1 MRFEYKIAFRYLSA
15 KPSDRFMS
23 IVSGFCFL
31 GTTIGVAALIIVMS
45 IMNGFHHELIRC
57 IMGTSGHIIVQG
69 EHPEYLKEEI
79 QKYKFVTDVGFMIE
93 GQGLLGGKSQNTG
106 VMVKGLSLED
116 FKLKKQ
122 LLDNLSGQASDLEK
136 SDSAFIGKELAVTLG
151 LRQGDMVRLIVP
163 QTVSSI
169 FGSLPKSKEFKIA
182 GIMTSGLSDYDAIN
196 VIIPIDIAKKL
207 FDSQKVLEV
216 YTDNP
221 SKVDDYTKI
230 LHKDLLHDVAL
241 ISNWQISNSSIL
253 SALKIEK
260 TAMSMVLSL
269 IIMVASFNIASSLF
283 MLVQDKRKDIAIL
296 RTIGASRKSIMLIF
310 ILNGFLISFLGTSAG
325 VFIAA
330 RFIDNIESIRKFLES
345 FTGITLFDSAI
356 YFLYTLPAR
365 SSLSDMLLV
374 IGISMGTSILAS
386 LYPAYRA
393 AKLNPVEILRYE

>member
-1 MRFEYKIAFRYLSA
+1 MKFILKVALRYLVSR
-15 KPSDRFMS
+15 PGDRFIS
-23 IVSGFCFL
+23 VVSGFCL
-31 GTTIGVAALIIVMS
+31 VGTTIGVAALIVVMS

-57 IMGTSGHIIVQG
+57 VIGTSGHIIIQG
-69 EHPEYLKEEI
+69 EKPDYLKEEI
-79 QKYKFVTDVGFMIE
+79 QKYKFVTNVGFLIE
-93 GQGLLGGKSQNTG
+93 GQGLLGGKIQNTG
-106 VMVKGLSLED
+106 VIVKGLSLED

-122 LLDNLSGQASDLEK
+122 LLDNLSGRVLDLEK

-169 FGSLPKSKEFKIA
+169 FGSLPKSKEFKVA
-182 GIMTSGLSDYDAIN
+182 GIITSGLSDYDAVN
-196 VIIPIDIAKKL
+196 VIIPIDIAEKL

-216 YTDNP
+216 YTNDP
-221 SKVDDYTKI
+221 GKVDDYTKI
-230 LHKDLLHDVAL
+230 LHKDLSQDLAL

-283 MLVQDKRKDIAIL
+283 MLVQDKSKDIAIL
-296 RTIGASRKSIMLIF
+296 RTIGASKNSIMYIF
-310 ILNGFLISFLGTSAG
+310 ILNGFLISFIGTSIG
-325 VFIAA
+325 VFIADYFV
-330 RFIDNIESIRKFLES
+330 RNIERLRQILENFS
-345 FTGITLFDSAI
+345 GINLFDSAI
-356 YFLYTLPAR
+356 YFLYTLPAKT
-365 SSLSDMLLV
+365 LPSDVLLV
-374 IGISMGTSILAS
+374 VGISMGTSIAAS

>member
-1 MRFEYKIAFRYLSA
+1 MKFILKVALRYLVSR
-15 KPSDRFMS
+15 PGDRFIS
-23 IVSGFCFL
+23 VVSGFCL
-31 GTTIGVAALIIVMS
+31 VGTTIGVAALIVVMS

-57 IMGTSGHIIVQG
+57 VIGTSGHIIIQG
-69 EHPEYLKEEI
+69 EKPDYLKEEI
-79 QKYKFVTDVGFMIE
+79 RKYKFVTNVGFLIE
-93 GQGLLGGKSQNTG
+93 GQGLLGGKIQNTG
-106 VMVKGLSLED
+106 VIVKGLSLED

-122 LLDNLSGQASDLEK
+122 LLDNLSGRVLDLEK

-169 FGSLPKSKEFKIA
+169 FGSLPKSKEFKVA
-182 GIMTSGLSDYDAIN
+182 GIITSGLSDYDAVN
-196 VIIPIDIAKKL
+196 VIIPIDIAEKL

-216 YTDNP
+216 YTNDP
-221 SKVDDYTKI
+221 GKVDDYTKI
-230 LHKDLLHDVAL
+230 LHKDLSQDLAL

-283 MLVQDKRKDIAIL
+283 MLVQDKSKDIAIL
-296 RTIGASRKSIMLIF
+296 RTIGASKNSIMYIF
-310 ILNGFLISFLGTSAG
+310 ILNGFLISFIGTSIG
-325 VFIAA
+325 VFIADYFV
-330 RFIDNIESIRKFLES
+330 RNIERLRQILENFS
-345 FTGITLFDSAI
+345 GINLFDSAI
-356 YFLYTLPAR
+356 YFLYTLPAKT
-365 SSLSDMLLV
+365 LPSDVLLV
-374 IGISMGTSILAS
+374 VGISMGTSIAAS

>member
-1 MRFEYKIAFRYLSA
+1 
-15 KPSDRFMS
+15 MS